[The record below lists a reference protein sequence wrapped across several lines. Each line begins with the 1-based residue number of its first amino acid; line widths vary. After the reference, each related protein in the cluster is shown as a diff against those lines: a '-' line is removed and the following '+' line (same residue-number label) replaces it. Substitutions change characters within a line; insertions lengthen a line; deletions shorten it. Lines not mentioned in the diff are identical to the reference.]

1 MEGLIWILK
10 NSSVPSMFRQQYS
23 INCAGTIPWNCRYI
37 WITFSGPLRPLW
49 RECGGVEVHDEE
61 QHGSESAVITDHPC
75 THNERIERLW
85 RDVTCSVGS
94 IHYETFQNLEGS
106 ARFEPLNEIDIF

>member
-1 MEGLIWILK
+1 MYLACSDNNTASTVLEQFLGIVGTYG
-10 NSSVPSMFRQQYS
+10 SPSRVRS
-23 INCAGTIPWNCRYI
+23 D
-37 WITFSGPLRPLW
+37 L
-49 RECGGVEVHDEE
+49 CGENVEVWRYMME